1 MDGTLA
7 VLFLVAGVTDMSL
20 NYCGTDGCLAESAEQ
35 SRLSISGGDVQFQDD
50 SIGEE
55 VYLRYEFGHT
65 YGPFQPAAGASVTSD
80 RDTWIGLGATYS
92 KHFAHDHAYLQ
103 LSLMPGLYAQGN
115 GPDLGHVIEFR
126 SGIELG
132 YETRGGMRFGISYD
146 HRSNAEL
153 DSVNPGLE
161 TVQFR
166 LSSPFN

>member
-20 NYCGTDGCLAESAEQ
+20 NYCGTEGCLAKAVAQ
-35 SRLSISGGDVQFQDD
+35 SRLSVSGGDVQFQDD

-55 VYLRYEFGHT
+55 IYLRYEYGHT
-65 YGPFQPAAGASVTSD
+65 YGPFQPAAGVSVTSH
-80 RDTWIGLGATYS
+80 RDTWIGLGATYG
-92 KHFAHDHAYLQ
+92 KHFANDRAYLQ
-103 LSLMPGLYAQGN
+103 LSLMPGLYAQAD
-115 GPDLGHVIEFR
+115 GPDLGHAIEFR

-132 YETRGGMRFGISYD
+132 YETGRGVRFGISYD
-146 HRSNAEL
+146 HRSNADL

-166 LSSPFN
+166 VSTPFD